1 MGDATTTAIGGRAM
15 ARART
20 AWGEAMPDAVRA
32 LADACDAE
40 SQARVAARVLRRD
53 GRGSYSAAVINQVLG
68 RAYPGDMD
76 AVLAAV
82 TAALIPDQVPCPGLG
97 EAIGAADCWD
107 WQTKARSPAVA
118 TSSHRMRMRRACRAC
133 ARFSDETP
141 TGRATDAE
149 C

>member
-1 MGDATTTAIGGRAM
+1 MGDAATLPPAEGRAM
-15 ARART
+15 TRART
-20 AWGEAMPDAVRA
+20 AWGDVLPDAVHA
-32 LADACDAE
+32 LAMACDAE
-40 SQARVAARVLRRD
+40 SQARVAARILRRD

-118 TSSHRMRMRRACRAC
+118 TSSHRMRMRRACQAC
-133 ARFSDETP
+133 ARFHEEED
-141 TGRATDAE
+141 RR